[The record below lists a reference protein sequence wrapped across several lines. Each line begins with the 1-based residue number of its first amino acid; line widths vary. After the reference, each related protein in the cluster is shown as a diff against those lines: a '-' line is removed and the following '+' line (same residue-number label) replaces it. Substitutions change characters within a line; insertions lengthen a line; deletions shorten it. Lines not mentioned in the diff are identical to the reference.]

1 MTQPYNP
8 QDPFG
13 IRDASTMTHE
23 EDAMDISPDAALKY
37 VNASITTI
45 HRGKTEYRKGIVYA
59 TIKSSAGET
68 LVTATLD
75 YCVARMKAAAKHF
88 P

>member
-1 MTQPYNP
+1 MP
-8 QDPFG
+8 
-13 IRDASTMTHE
+13 THE
-23 EDAMDISPDAALKY
+23 EDAMEISPKAAQNY

-45 HRGKTEYRKGIVYA
+45 HRGKTEYRNGIVYA
-59 TIKSSAGET
+59 TIKSATGET